1 MASISPSRDFTQD
14 SSSDDEPP
22 AKRAKAATLQLRTRP
37 DQLRDL
43 WRGDVTREGQTLPV
57 VAFYSHRGSSP
68 HRCFSNFHQGAFDF
82 TLPASCDGAAPR
94 TVRVGCGEQ
103 AIMLSKAALFHDAAR
118 FDAIAA
124 PGKRPEEYK
133 ALGRRVEG
141 FDGGAW
147 DGAVVDVAIAV
158 VSQKFASDPALGKV
172 LDATGDRVLAEMTKN
187 DSYWGT
193 GVDRSHADAN
203 RPPAWPGTNILG
215 YALMVARERLRAR
228 QAAAPASSAPASAA
242 LDDDDDDDEDDD
254 DDAPPPTPSRK
265 RKAADAPLTV
275 VDGDVLQATEQ
286 WLLHQTNATK
296 DATLASEADIDWSR
310 TARSKLVASQVFGK
324 YKHAL
329 VRAEINFATRR
340 LLVGYSLVDSHR
352 P

>member
-1 MASISPSRDFTQD
+1 MATIDLTREDDAPAPAVTDLTQD
-14 SSSDDEPP
+14 SDDEPP
-22 AKRAKAATLQLRTRP
+22 AKRAKAATLQLRARP

-124 PGKRPEEYK
+124 PGKRPEDYK
-133 ALGRRVEG
+133 ALGRRVQG

-158 VSQKFASDPALGKV
+158 VSQKFASDPALWKV

-187 DSYWGT
+187 DSFWGT
-193 GVDRSHADAN
+193 GIDRSHADAQT
-203 RPPAWPGTNILG
+203 PSAWPGTNILG
-215 YALMVARERLRAR
+215 YALMVARERLRAD
-228 QAAAPASSAPASAA
+228 PALRLRP
-242 LDDDDDDDEDDD
+242 LRDVFR
-254 DDAPPPTPSRK
+254 PSPRIELK
-265 RKAADAPLTV
+265 
-275 VDGDVLQATEQ
+275 
-286 WLLHQTNATK
+286 
-296 DATLASEADIDWSR
+296 
-310 TARSKLVASQVFGK
+310 
-324 YKHAL
+324 
-329 VRAEINFATRR
+329 
-340 LLVGYSLVDSHR
+340 
-352 P
+352 

>member
-1 MASISPSRDFTQD
+1 MATIDLTREDEAPAPAVTDLTQD
-14 SSSDDEPP
+14 SDDEPP
-22 AKRAKAATLQLRTRP
+22 AKRAKAATLQLRTHP
-37 DQLRDL
+37 NQLRDL

-133 ALGRRVEG
+133 ALGRRVQG

-158 VSQKFASDPALGKV
+158 VSQKFASDPALWKV

-187 DSYWGT
+187 DSFWGT
-193 GVDRSHADAN
+193 GIDRSHADAQT
-203 RPPAWPGTNILG
+203 PSAWPGTNILG
-215 YALMVARERLRAR
+215 YALMVARDRLRAD
-228 QAAAPASSAPASAA
+228 PALRLRP
-242 LDDDDDDDEDDD
+242 LRDVFR
-254 DDAPPPTPSRK
+254 PSPRIELK
-265 RKAADAPLTV
+265 
-275 VDGDVLQATEQ
+275 
-286 WLLHQTNATK
+286 
-296 DATLASEADIDWSR
+296 
-310 TARSKLVASQVFGK
+310 
-324 YKHAL
+324 
-329 VRAEINFATRR
+329 
-340 LLVGYSLVDSHR
+340 
-352 P
+352 

>member
-1 MASISPSRDFTQD
+1 MATIDLTREDEAPAPAVTDLTQD
-14 SSSDDEPP
+14 SDDERP
-22 AKRAKAATLQLRTRP
+22 AKRAKAATLQLRTHP
-37 DQLRDL
+37 NQLRDL

-133 ALGRRVEG
+133 ALGRRVQG

-158 VSQKFASDPALGKV
+158 VSQKFASDPALWKV

-187 DSYWGT
+187 DSFWGT
-193 GVDRSHADAN
+193 GIDRSHADAQT
-203 RPPAWPGTNILG
+203 PSAWPGTNILG
-215 YALMVARERLRAR
+215 YALMVARERLRAD
-228 QAAAPASSAPASAA
+228 PALRLPLYATV
-242 LDDDDDDDEDDD
+242 
-254 DDAPPPTPSRK
+254 PP
-265 RKAADAPLTV
+265 
-275 VDGDVLQATEQ
+275 G
-286 WLLHQTNATK
+286 
-296 DATLASEADIDWSR
+296 
-310 TARSKLVASQVFGK
+310 
-324 YKHAL
+324 
-329 VRAEINFATRR
+329 
-340 LLVGYSLVDSHR
+340 HR
-352 P
+352 VNSD

>member
-22 AKRAKAATLQLRTRP
+22 AKRAKAATLQLRTHP
-37 DQLRDL
+37 NQLRDL

-103 AIMLSKAALFHDAAR
+103 AIMLSKAALFHDATR

-124 PGKRPEEYK
+124 PGKRPEDYK

-158 VSQKFASDPALGKV
+158 VSQKFASDPALWKV

-187 DSYWGT
+187 DSFWGT
-193 GVDRSHADAN
+193 GIDRSHADAQT
-203 RPPAWPGTNILG
+203 PSAWPGTNILG

-228 QAAAPASSAPASAA
+228 QTGAAAPTSSAPASAPPP
-242 LDDDDDDDEDDD
+242 LDDE
-254 DDAPPPTPSRK
+254 
-265 RKAADAPLTV
+265 
-275 VDGDVLQATEQ
+275 
-286 WLLHQTNATK
+286 
-296 DATLASEADIDWSR
+296 
-310 TARSKLVASQVFGK
+310 
-324 YKHAL
+324 
-329 VRAEINFATRR
+329 
-340 LLVGYSLVDSHR
+340 
-352 P
+352 

>member
-1 MASISPSRDFTQD
+1 MATIDLTREDEAPAPAVTDLTQD
-14 SSSDDEPP
+14 SDEERP
-22 AKRAKAATLQLRTRP
+22 AKRAKAATLQLRTHP
-37 DQLRDL
+37 NQLRDL
-43 WRGDVTREGQTLPV
+43 WRGDVAREGQTLPV

-133 ALGRRVEG
+133 ALGRRVQG

-158 VSQKFASDPALGKV
+158 VSQKFTSDPALGQV
-172 LDATGDRVLAEMTKN
+172 LLATGNAVLAEAAPR
-187 DSYWGT
+187 DAIWGI
-193 GVDRSHADAN
+193 GHGASHAN
-203 RPPAWPGTNILG
+203 TQTPSAWRGTNILG

-228 QAAAPASSAPASAA
+228 QTASSAPASAPPP
-242 LDDDDDDDEDDD
+242 LDDDDDDDD
-254 DDAPPPTPSRK
+254 DDAP
-265 RKAADAPLTV
+265 LTI
-275 VDGDVLQATEQ
+275 VDGDVLDATEQ
-286 WLLHQTNATK
+286 WLLHQTNATT
-296 DATLASEADIDWSR
+296 DATLVSEADIDWSR
-310 TARSKLVASQVFGK
+310 TARSKMMASQVFGK
-324 YKHAL
+324 YKYAL
-329 VRAEINFATRR
+329 VRAEINVATRR

>member
-1 MASISPSRDFTQD
+1 MATIDLTREDEAPAPAVTDLTQE
-14 SSSDDEPP
+14 SDDEPP
-22 AKRAKAATLQLRTRP
+22 AKRAKAATLQLRTHP
-37 DQLRDL
+37 NQLRDL

-103 AIMLSKAALFHDAAR
+103 AIMLSKAALFRDATR

-124 PGKRPEEYK
+124 PGKRPEDYK

-158 VSQKFASDPALGKV
+158 VSQKFASDPALWKV

-187 DSYWGT
+187 DSFWGT
-193 GVDRSHADAN
+193 GIDRSHADAQT
-203 RPPAWPGTNILG
+203 PSAWRGTNILG

-228 QAAAPASSAPASAA
+228 GTGAAAPASSAPASAA
-242 LDDDDDDDEDDD
+242 LDDDDDDEDDDDDD
-254 DDAPPPTPSRK
+254 DDAP
-265 RKAADAPLTV
+265 LTI
-275 VDGDVLQATEQ
+275 VDGDVLTATEQ

-296 DATLASEADIDWSR
+296 DATLATEADIDWSR
-310 TARSKLVASQVFGK
+310 TARSKMMASQVFGK
-324 YKHAL
+324 YKYAL
-329 VRAEINFATRR
+329 VRAEIMSRR
-340 LLVGYSLVDSHR
+340 VVCLLGTHWLILTGPDL
-352 P
+352 

>member
-1 MASISPSRDFTQD
+1 MATIDLTREDEAPAPAVTDLTQD
-14 SSSDDEPP
+14 SDDERP
-22 AKRAKAATLQLRTRP
+22 AKRAKAATLQLRTHP
-37 DQLRDL
+37 NQLRDL

-124 PGKRPEEYK
+124 PGKRPEDYK
-133 ALGRRVEG
+133 ALGRRVQG

-158 VSQKFASDPALGKV
+158 VSQNFASDPALWKV

-187 DSYWGT
+187 DSFWGT
-193 GVDRSHADAN
+193 GIDRSHADAQT
-203 RPPAWPGTNILG
+203 PSAWPGTNILG

-228 QAAAPASSAPASAA
+228 QTGAAAAPASSAPASAA
-242 LDDDDDDDEDDD
+242 PDDDDDDEDDD
-254 DDAPPPTPSRK
+254 DDDDES
-265 RKAADAPLTV
+265 
-275 VDGDVLQATEQ
+275 
-286 WLLHQTNATK
+286 
-296 DATLASEADIDWSR
+296 
-310 TARSKLVASQVFGK
+310 
-324 YKHAL
+324 
-329 VRAEINFATRR
+329 
-340 LLVGYSLVDSHR
+340 
-352 P
+352 

>member
-1 MASISPSRDFTQD
+1 MATIDLTREDEAPAPAVTDLTQD
-14 SSSDDEPP
+14 SDDERP
-22 AKRAKAATLQLRTRP
+22 AKRAKAATLQLRTHP
-37 DQLRDL
+37 NQLRDL
-43 WRGDVTREGQTLPV
+43 WRGDVAREGQTLPV

-133 ALGRRVEG
+133 ALGRRVQG

-158 VSQKFASDPALGKV
+158 VSQKFASDPALWKV

-187 DSYWGT
+187 DSFWGT
-193 GVDRSHADAN
+193 GIDRSHADAQT
-203 RPPAWPGTNILG
+203 PSAWRGTNILG
-215 YALMVARERLRAR
+215 YALMVARERLPARRAWA
-228 QAAAPASSAPASAA
+228 AAAPASSAPASAA
-242 LDDDDDDDEDDD
+242 SDDEDDDEDDD
-254 DDAPPPTPSRK
+254 DD
-265 RKAADAPLTV
+265 DAPLTI
-275 VDGDVLQATEQ
+275 VDGDVLTATEQ

-296 DATLASEADIDWSR
+296 DATLATEADIDWSR
-310 TARSKLVASQVFGK
+310 TARSKMMASQVFGK
-324 YKHAL
+324 YKYAL
-329 VRAEINFATRR
+329 VRAEINVATRR

>member
-1 MASISPSRDFTQD
+1 MATIDLTREDEAPAPAVTDLTQED
-14 SSSDDEPP
+14 SDDEPP
-22 AKRAKAATLQLRTRP
+22 AKRAKAATLQLRTHP
-37 DQLRDL
+37 NQLRDL

-133 ALGRRVEG
+133 ALGRRVQG

-158 VSQKFASDPALGKV
+158 VSQKFASDPALGQV
-172 LDATGDRVLAEMTKN
+172 LLATGNAVLAEAAPR
-187 DSYWGT
+187 DAIWGI
-193 GVDRSHADAN
+193 GHGASHAN
-203 RPPAWPGTNILG
+203 TQTPSAWRGTNILG

-228 QAAAPASSAPASAA
+228 QTGAAAPASSAPASAA
-242 LDDDDDDDEDDD
+242 PDDDEDEEEEDD
-254 DDAPPPTPSRK
+254 DEAPSPTPSRK
-265 RKAADAPLTV
+265 RKAADASIAV
-275 VDGDVLQATEQ
+275 VGA
-286 WLLHQTNATK
+286 
-296 DATLASEADIDWSR
+296 
-310 TARSKLVASQVFGK
+310 G
-324 YKHAL
+324 
-329 VRAEINFATRR
+329 
-340 LLVGYSLVDSHR
+340 SLR
-352 P
+352 KCIE

>member
-1 MASISPSRDFTQD
+1 METI
-14 SSSDDEPP
+14 
-22 AKRAKAATLQLRTRP
+22 RTHP
-37 DQLRDL
+37 NQLRDL

-82 TLPASCDGAAPR
+82 ALPASCDGATPR

-103 AIMLSKAALFHDAAR
+103 AIMLSKAALFRDATR

-124 PGKRPEEYK
+124 PGKRPEDYK
-133 ALGRRVEG
+133 ALGRRVQG
-141 FDGGAW
+141 FDGGTW

-158 VSQKFASDPALGKV
+158 VSQKFASDPALGQV
-172 LDATGDRVLAEMTKN
+172 LLATGNAVLAEAAPR
-187 DSYWGT
+187 DAIWGI
-193 GVDRSHADAN
+193 GHGASHAN
-203 RPPAWPGTNILG
+203 TQTPAAWRGTNILG

-228 QAAAPASSAPASAA
+228 RAGSAIAPVSSAPASSPPP
-242 LDDDDDDDEDDD
+242 LDDDDDDDDDD
-254 DDAPPPTPSRK
+254 EEAPAPTPPRK
-265 RKAADAPLTV
+265 RKAGDALTV
-275 VDGDVLQATEQ
+275 VDGDVLTATEQ
-286 WLLHQTNATK
+286 WLLHQTNATT
-296 DATLASEADIDWSR
+296 DATLATEADIDWSR
-310 TARSKLVASQVFGK
+310 TARSKMMASQVFGK

-340 LLVGYSLVDSHR
+340 LVGYSLVDSHR

>member
-124 PGKRPEEYK
+124 PSKRPEEYK

-141 FDGGAW
+141 FDGA
-147 DGAVVDVAIAV
+147 
-158 VSQKFASDPALGKV
+158 
-172 LDATGDRVLAEMTKN
+172 
-187 DSYWGT
+187 
-193 GVDRSHADAN
+193 
-203 RPPAWPGTNILG
+203 PGT
-215 YALMVARERLRAR
+215 
-228 QAAAPASSAPASAA
+228 APSS
-242 LDDDDDDDEDDD
+242 
-254 DDAPPPTPSRK
+254 TWPSR
-265 RKAADAPLTV
+265 
-275 VDGDVLQATEQ
+275 
-286 WLLHQTNATK
+286 
-296 DATLASEADIDWSR
+296 S
-310 TARSKLVASQVFGK
+310 
-324 YKHAL
+324 
-329 VRAEINFATRR
+329 
-340 LLVGYSLVDSHR
+340 
-352 P
+352 

>member
-1 MASISPSRDFTQD
+1 METIDLTREDDAPAPAVTDLTQD
-14 SSSDDEPP
+14 SDDEPP

-82 TLPASCDGAAPR
+82 ALPASCDGATPR

-103 AIMLSKAALFHDAAR
+103 AIMLSKAALFRDATR

-124 PGKRPEEYK
+124 PGKRPEDYK
-133 ALGRRVEG
+133 ALGRRVQG
-141 FDGGAW
+141 FDGGTW

-158 VSQKFASDPALGKV
+158 VSQKFASDPALGQV
-172 LDATGDRVLAEMTKN
+172 LLATGNAVLAEAAPR
-187 DSYWGT
+187 DAIWGI
-193 GVDRSHADAN
+193 GHGASHAN
-203 RPPAWPGTNILG
+203 TQTPAAWRGTNILG

-228 QAAAPASSAPASAA
+228 QTGSAAAPASSAPASAA
-242 LDDDDDDDEDDD
+242 PDDDDDDEDDD
-254 DDAPPPTPSRK
+254 DD
-265 RKAADAPLTV
+265 DAPLTI
-275 VDGDVLQATEQ
+275 VDGDVLTTTEQ

-296 DATLASEADIDWSR
+296 DATLSTEADIDWSR
-310 TARSKLVASQVFGK
+310 TARSKMMASQVFDK
-324 YKHAL
+324 YKYAL